1 MILKKYHNYIFRVYC
16 KNFLS
21 VCLIFT
27 CIGFIIN
34 LFEEIK
40 FFEKYEADIFYPIYL
55 SLLNVPSLLFEIFPF
70 IFLLT
75 TKFFFINLN
84 DKHEFDILNT
94 NGVSNFK
101 ILSSISFLVTIISI
115 ILIIF
120 FYSFSSK
127 FKTFYLDIKNSFSN
141 NNEYLAVVNDDG
153 LWIKEEIDGNLNIIH
168 AEKIEKNLLKKV
180 TISRSEKGTN
190 SNHTYVAVTANITKK
205 KWILNEVKILN
216 NEGNKDLKDTSTY
229 QSTFNGEIISRLFSN
244 LNSLN
249 LYQLHE
255 LSENYNKIGYSTTEV
270 KIHLNKVYSS
280 PVFFILMTILGFLI
294 MFKFSFINSKFLT
307 ITVGIF
313 VSVTIYYLNYFSS
326 LLGSNEILPIYISVW
341 TPHLILFLT
350 CSIGLIKINEK

>member
-1 MILKKYHNYIFRVYC
+1 MLQK
-16 KNFLS
+16 LQ
-21 VCLIFT
+21 
-27 CIGFIIN
+27 
-34 LFEEIK
+34 
-40 FFEKYEADIFYPIYL
+40 IY
-55 SLLNVPSLLFEIFPF
+55 
-70 IFLLT
+70 
-75 TKFFFINLN
+75 
-84 DKHEFDILNT
+84 
-94 NGVSNFK
+94 
-101 ILSSISFLVTIISI
+101 
-115 ILIIF
+115 
-120 FYSFSSK
+120 
-127 FKTFYLDIKNSFSN
+127 
-141 NNEYLAVVNDDG
+141 
-153 LWIKEEIDGNLNIIH
+153 
-168 AEKIEKNLLKKV
+168 
-180 TISRSEKGTN
+180 
-190 SNHTYVAVTANITKK
+190 KK

-216 NEGNKDLKDTSTY
+216 NEGNKYLKDTSTY